1 MTLECPKCKSS
12 IAREGQKFCYRCGND
27 LHEVYAALN
36 IEVKEPE
43 VKDSGRSS
51 NVVNSGPMAS
61 AAPGPPQQTQVF
73 GSLVDEEATTETA
86 IPAVSASAV
95 TARRFILLPNLY
107 VHGL

>member
-43 VKDSGRSS
+43 VKDSGRSTHA
-51 NVVNSGPMAS
+51 VNSGPMAS
-61 AAPGPPQQTQVF
+61 AAPGPPQHTQVF
-73 GSLVDEEATTETA
+73 GSVVNEEATTETA
-86 IPAVSASAV
+86 IPAVSVPAA
-95 TARRFILLPNLY
+95 TARLYIL
-107 VHGL
+107 